1 MNDTCHIALCPN
13 CSRSISRS
21 ISRAPSQTDL
31 DTLRS
36 GDLPPETIPSQHYI
50 SKAEDAE
57 REILAFDTEIRRLQA
72 LTRDLQAHRQ
82 SLADYAEQQRSLVAP
97 VRRVPTEVLENI
109 FLLACRTPEFAF
121 PLQPTMTTACT
132 LGHVCH
138 TWRTILL
145 TSKQIWLIPCI
156 QVNITADNSP
166 EFRETQVNEYRKALI
181 FYLARSDPLP
191 FSVDLRGDG
200 CVYIA
205 HRNGLHAVLPEGR
218 FMAHFIRRCQHADFD
233 CTYLRHL
240 DKIFSAFA
248 RAVRKRGGRRALI
261 KKLDSIVCHKSSD
274 LAHLTIFANFVRE
287 STPNLKRWSQTFTE
301 IGGSEHLRVHAPMS
315 QLTHLDVMWV
325 SAISAYDALADC
337 KALEDLSISLFIATR
352 GRHDGTYTPPPK
364 PIILPS
370 LVSLRLVARPART
383 ILGDFLASLTAPRLK
398 HARLCHGSNKYLAD
412 YSAVLCCE
420 GTPEDRPD
428 FPHSEFAQFL
438 AQSNC
443 KMNSLEIEG
452 VCTGAGDVAL
462 LRARLPDVTNLVS
475 PDDRHRRH
483 AGKGRYLDRSL
494 PPTIKMKPEDV
505 VSISLCPGCRQSI
518 TCTGSPFSPSQDAV
532 VAIRAND
539 ASLDTLADNDRLN
552 NAMSAEQQA
561 HILTLEIDRL
571 LALVGEVQAHR
582 QRLLD
587 FAAEQRAIAAP
598 IRRLPDEILE
608 QIFRFACADVVFS
621 YPLPKSMLT
630 AATISHVC
638 HRWRAIAENDKQLWT
653 PICVKLDTYEI
664 EERKEKP
671 TPERLLPFQNA
682 LIAYLE
688 KSDPRP
694 FAVDLHGPCV
704 AFDYGPKRRLPLL
717 PASEFFEH
725 FARRC
730 HHARLCSTSFAYLD
744 YLYGIEFRAR
754 MPAHIEIESLA
765 SFELVEDRTHREP
778 DRIMP
783 YHAVLFTECAPRLRS
798 WTQNI
803 VDSTSPSFDG
813 VILHAP
819 RNNLVRLEVSWM
831 EWPLA
836 GRALA
841 PCVNL
846 KELIIGVFAPPN
858 TWNNAEPNPLTLP
871 NLESLTVATVPVWA
885 TLSRL
890 LSILTA
896 PRLRHARLRCAK
908 PDESQTVKSASN
920 NSKGTGL
927 ASSAAVRRRNSQP
940 VARRRTRGDVD
951 RPVQQKESSAAE
963 IVLKPRTS
971 TSRKSK
977 RARNDTQD
985 DVPRSLRRSARIL
998 ARFHCPIHWLPSE
1011 LLSEIFLHFL
1021 ELINGGFFFVNPIPK
1036 LDTTI
1041 TRVCRKWRNVAYGT
1055 PRLWR
1060 HLVPPGGGC
1069 DQYLRRYI
1077 PLTGQCPLNVSGFEA
1092 RLGADRLLG
1101 KLRPHSHRLRALILS
1116 GACDQFRMPTP
1127 IAAPNLE
1134 DAYLLMFAK
1143 GPLDTIT
1150 PLAFLEDASRLSN
1163 LHMHLERVYTQV
1175 ISLPPMKS
1183 LTELTLFFSRCVILS
1198 VRGPLEQC
1206 SRTLRKLKVTIALCE
1221 ARPAPADALALPAL
1235 KSLDLEYN
1243 AAGVL
1248 ELISAPNLEKLKID
1262 GPAPNS
1268 PALLLAYLA
1277 RVPSTATNLRWLD
1290 FATVHTEKWDKD
1302 TVPAILIECFAKLKA
1317 LETIRFNS
1325 FPEVFQI
1332 FGRLTV
1338 DLEGGAPLLLSTLR
1352 AGVFGRDHY
1361 HWSRPVVPSEAYR
1374 AFVESRARA
1383 QSIGGILVPAAQISR
1398 EYSIIRF

>member
-13 CSRSISRS
+13 CSRSISRT
-21 ISRAPSQTDL
+21 ISRAPSQIDL
-31 DTLRS
+31 VTLRN
-36 GDLPPETIPSQHYI
+36 GDLPPENIPSRDYI
-50 SKAEDAE
+50 SKAEEAE
-57 REILAFDTEIRRLQA
+57 REILAFDAEIRRLQA
-72 LTRDLQAHRQ
+72 LTQDLQAHRQ
-82 SLADYAEQQRSLVAP
+82 SLADYAAQQRSLVAP
-97 VRRVPTEVLENI
+97 VRHIPTEVLEAI

-121 PLQPTMTTACT
+121 PLQESMTTART
-132 LGHVCH
+132 LSHVCH
-138 TWRTILL
+138 TWRKLL
-145 TSKQIWLIPCI
+145 ATSKQLWLIPCI
-156 QVNITADNSP
+156 KVNITAIDSP
-166 EFRETQVNEYRKALI
+166 KFREEQVNEYRRALI

-200 CVYIA
+200 CVNIA
-205 HRNGLHAVLPEGR
+205 HRSGLHPVLPEGQ
-218 FMAHFIRRCQHADFD
+218 FIAYFIRRCQHADFD
-233 CTYLRHL
+233 CTYPLHL
-240 DKIFSAFA
+240 DEIFSAFA
-248 RAVRKRGGRRALI
+248 RSVRKHGGRRVLI
-261 KKLDSIVCHKSSD
+261 ERLDSIVCHESSD
-274 LAHLTIFANFVRE
+274 LEHLQLYANFLRE
-287 STPNLKRWSQTFTE
+287 SAPHLKRWSQTFTE
-301 IGGSEHLRVHAPMS
+301 LGGSEHLRFHAPMS
-315 QLTHLDVMWV
+315 QLTHLDVMWM

-337 KALEDLSISLFIATR
+337 TVAARSIARFLFGKDRRATR

-364 PIILPS
+364 PVVLPS

-383 ILGDFLASLTAPRLK
+383 ILGDFLASLTAPPLM
-398 HARLCHGSNKYLAD
+398 HARLRHGSNKYLTD
-412 YSAVLCCE
+412 YTAVLCCE
-420 GTPEDRPD
+420 GAPEDRPD
-428 FPHSEFAQFL
+428 FPHAEFAQFL
-438 AQSNC
+438 AQSDC

-462 LRARLPDVTNLVS
+462 LRARLPDVTNLV
-475 PDDRHRRH
+475 R

-505 VSISLCPGCRQSI
+505 ISISLCPSCPRSI

-532 VAIRAND
+532 VAIRGND
-539 ASLDTLADNDRLN
+539 ASLETIADNDRLN
-552 NAMSAEQQA
+552 KAMSAEQQA

-571 LALVGEVQAHR
+571 LAMAGEVQAHR

-598 IRRLPDEILE
+598 IRKVPDEVLE
-608 QIFRFACADVVFS
+608 QIFRFACADVVFT
-621 YPLPKSMLT
+621 YPLSKSMLAT
-630 AATISHVC
+630 ATISHVC
-638 HRWRAIAENDKQLWT
+638 HRWRTIAENDKQLWT
-653 PICVKLDTYEI
+653 PVCVKLDTYEI
-664 EERKEKP
+664 EEREVKP

-704 AFDYGPKRRLPLL
+704 AFAYGPKRTLPLL

-730 HHARLCSTSFAYLD
+730 HHARLCTTSFAYLD

-754 MPAHIEIESLA
+754 MPEHIEIERLA

-783 YHAVLFTECAPRLRS
+783 YHAVLFTERAPRLRS

-836 GRALA
+836 GWALA

-908 PDESQTVKSASN
+908 PDENQTVKSAPN
-920 NSKGTGL
+920 NASESSGV
-927 ASSAAVRRRNSQP
+927 ASSAAVRRRNSKP
-940 VARRRTRGDVD
+940 VARKRTRGDVD
-951 RPVQQKESSAAE
+951 GPVQQKESSAAE

-971 TSRKSK
+971 THRKSK

-985 DVPRSLRRSARIL
+985 DALPSLRRSARIL
-998 ARFHCPIHWLPSE
+998 ARSHCPIHWLPSE

-1021 ELINGGFFFVNPIPK
+1021 ELINGGFFFVNPIPR

-1060 HLVPPGGGC
+1060 HLVPPKGGC

-1077 PLTGQCPLNVSGFEA
+1077 PLTGQCPLDVSGFEA
-1092 RLGADRLLG
+1092 QLGADRLLR

-1127 IAAPNLE
+1127 IAALNLE
-1134 DAYLLMFAK
+1134 DAYLLMFAE

-1150 PLAFLEDASRLSN
+1150 PLAFLEDASRLSS

-1175 ISLPPMKS
+1175 ISLPPMKC

-1206 SRTLRKLKVTIALCE
+1206 SQTLRKLKITIALCE

-1235 KSLDLEYN
+1235 RSLDLEYN

-1262 GPAPNS
+1262 GPAPDS

-1290 FATVHTEKWDKD
+1290 FATMHTEEWDKD

-1325 FPEVFQI
+1325 FPEAFQI
-1332 FGRLTV
+1332 FGCLTV
-1338 DLEGGAPLLLSTLR
+1338 DLERSAPLLLPNLR
-1352 AGVFGRDHY
+1352 VGVFGRDHY
-1361 HWSRPVVPSEAYR
+1361 HWPRPVIPSEAYR

-1383 QSIGGILVPAAQISR
+1383 QSVGGIVVKAAQISQ
-1398 EYSIIRF
+1398 EYCIIRF

>member
-1 MNDTCHIALCPN
+1 MSNVCEIALCPN
-13 CSRSISRS
+13 CSRSMSRT
-21 ISRAPSQTDL
+21 IARAPSQTVL
-31 DTLRS
+31 DTLRK
-36 GDLPPETIPSQHYI
+36 GDLPPDAVPSREYI
-50 SKAEDAE
+50 SKAEEAE
-57 REILAFDTEIRRLQA
+57 REILAFDAEIRRLQA
-72 LTRDLQAHRQ
+72 LTRNLQAHRQ

-121 PLQPTMTTACT
+121 PLQPTMTTART

-145 TSKQIWLIPCI
+145 TSKQLWLIPCI
-156 QVNITADNSP
+156 KVNITAVNSP
-166 EFRETQVNEYRKALI
+166 QFRETQVNEYRKALI

-248 RAVRKRGGRRALI
+248 RSVRKRGGRRALI

-301 IGGSEHLRVHAPMS
+301 IGGSEHLCVQAPMS

-337 KALEDLSISLFIATR
+337 RALEDLSISLFIATR

-370 LVSLRLVARPART
+370 LVSLHLVARPART
-383 ILGDFLASLTAPRLK
+383 IFGDLLASLTAPLLK
-398 HARLCHGSNKYLAD
+398 HARLCHGSDKYLTD
-412 YSAVLCCE
+412 YTAVLCCE

-438 AQSNC
+438 AQSDC
-443 KMNSLEIEG
+443 KMDSLEIEG

-462 LRARLPDVTNLVS
+462 LRARLPDVTDLV
-475 PDDRHRRH
+475 
-483 AGKGRYLDRSL
+483 
-494 PPTIKMKPEDV
+494 I
-505 VSISLCPGCRQSI
+505 SISLCPCCQRTLS
-518 TCTGSPFSPSQDAV
+518 CTGSPFSPSRDIINAN
-532 VAIRAND
+532 RASD
-539 ASLDTLADNDRLN
+539 ASLDTLADNSRLEK
-552 NAMSAEQQA
+552 AMDAEQQA
-561 HILTLEIDRL
+561 HTLTLEIDRL
-571 LALVGEVQAHR
+571 LALAGEVQAHR

-587 FAAEQRAIAAP
+587 FAAEQRAIVAP
-598 IRRLPDEILE
+598 IRKLPDEILE
-608 QIFRFACADVVFS
+608 QIFRFACADVVFT

-638 HRWRAIAENDKQLWT
+638 HRWRAIAESDKQLWT
-653 PICVKLDTYEI
+653 PICIRLDTYEI
-664 EERKEKP
+664 EEREEKP
-671 TPERLLPFQNA
+671 TSERLMPFQNA
-682 LIAYLE
+682 LVAYLE
-688 KSDPRP
+688 KSDPLP

-730 HHARLCSTSFAYLD
+730 HHARLCTTSFAYLD

-754 MPAHIEIESLA
+754 MPEHIEIESLA
-765 SFELVEDRTHREP
+765 SFELVEDRTQREP
-778 DRIMP
+778 DRVMP
-783 YHAVLFTECAPRLRS
+783 YHVVLFTERAPLLRS

-819 RNNLVRLEVSWM
+819 RHNLVRLEVSWM

-836 GRALA
+836 GRALS

-846 KELIIGVFAPPN
+846 NELIIGVFAPPN
-858 TWNNAEPNPLTLP
+858 TWNNAEPRPLRLP

-908 PDESQTVKSASN
+908 PDETQTVKSAPN
-920 NSKGTGL
+920 NAFEGSGV
-927 ASSAAVRRRNSQP
+927 ASSAAVRRRNSKP
-940 VARRRTRGDVD
+940 VARKRTRGDVD
-951 RPVQQKESSAAE
+951 GPVVQQKESSAAE

-971 TSRKSK
+971 TDRKSK

-985 DVPRSLRRSARIL
+985 DVLPSLRRSARIL
-998 ARFHCPIHWLPSE
+998 ARSHCPIHWLPSE

-1069 DQYLRRYI
+1069 DQYLRRYV

-1206 SRTLRKLKVTIALCE
+1206 SRTLRKLKITIALCE

-1262 GPAPNS
+1262 GPAPDS

-1338 DLEGGAPLLLSTLR
+1338 DLEGGAPLLLPNLR

-1361 HWSRPVVPSEAYR
+1361 HWSRPVIPSEAYR

-1383 QSIGGILVPAAQISR
+1383 QSVGGVLVPAAQISR